1 MVRSST
7 DTYSYPRN
15 PPMTGDLA
23 LAEVTLK
30 TEVGLGEVSVK
41 GVLVE

>member
-15 PPMTGDLA
+15 PPVTRDLA
-23 LAEVTLK
+23 PAELTLR
-30 TEVGLGEVSVK
+30 TEAGIGGVSVK
-41 GVLVE
+41 VVCVE